1 MRQEVRRMRDKDP
14 DQSVRS
20 KLLESAKNEF
30 LKWGYEKAS
39 LRRISAG
46 AGATTGA
53 VYFFFKNKE
62 ELFEQVVGDTVK
74 RLAQLSR
81 DMAREEMQNPDVGVD
96 NEERLLEFFWHNK
109 QCMMILLNKAQGTK
123 YENFVS
129 ELEKQLEDVFALFFQ
144 RYGMEKADRDL
155 IHILV
160 KMKMQGYRTMME
172 GDYSLE
178 RLQELSQMVGRYT
191 DAGFKNLI
199 QKEIT

>member
-1 MRQEVRRMRDKDP
+1 MRDKDP

>member
-1 MRQEVRRMRDKDP
+1 MRDKDP

-81 DMAREEMQNPDVGVD
+81 EMAREELQNPDVGVD